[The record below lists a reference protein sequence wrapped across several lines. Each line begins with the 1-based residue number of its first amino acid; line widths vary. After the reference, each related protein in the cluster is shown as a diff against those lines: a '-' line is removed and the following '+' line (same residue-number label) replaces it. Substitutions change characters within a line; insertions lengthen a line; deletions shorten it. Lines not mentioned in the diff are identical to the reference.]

1 MERCGGGT
9 RSKWLVKGWGKWR
22 DEGKVVG
29 EEEVRGRKRENM
41 FSGEVGERY

>member
-22 DEGKVVG
+22 GEEKVVG
-29 EEEVRGRKRENM
+29 EDGLRRGTGKEE
-41 FSGEVGERY
+41 GEYG